1 MKQTYQFSIE
11 VGGSNW
17 RQSPEYPTQEEC
29 FEAALRCTKKL
40 GKRFQRI
47 TFITNMRYEEAEKK
61 V

>member
-29 FEAALRCTKKL
+29 FAAALRCTKKL

-47 TFITNMRYEEAEKK
+47 TFVVNTRYEEAVKK

>member
-11 VGGSNW
+11 VGGGNW

-29 FEAALRCTKKL
+29 FAAALRCTKKL
-40 GKRFQRI
+40 GKRFQRV
-47 TFITNMRYEEAEKK
+47 TFIVNTCYEEPKKK